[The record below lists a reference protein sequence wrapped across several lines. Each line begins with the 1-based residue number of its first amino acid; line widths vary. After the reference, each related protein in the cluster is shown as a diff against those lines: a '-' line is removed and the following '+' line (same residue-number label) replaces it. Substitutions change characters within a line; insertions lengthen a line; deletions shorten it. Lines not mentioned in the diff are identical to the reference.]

1 MAKRKKTSKTIFVV
15 IGSLFLLIGVSLIS
29 YDFFS
34 KRNVEINEQ
43 MAIEEFYT
51 SQEEI
56 KEESTNDTQKV
67 EEVKKQNKINY
78 IAILKIPKID
88 LERGLVDPK
97 SYLNDVKYNLEI
109 VEGSSMPDIKNS
121 NLIIA
126 SHSGTARI
134 SYFRNLNKLSIND
147 EILLIYKSKTYKYKV
162 SNKYEIEK
170 TGTAKIIRNNN
181 KTTITLITCKYKTS
195 KQIVVIA
202 DLQEWFFYYSM
213 SVIGGEKW
221 KPNMITQQ
229 E

>member
-126 SHSGTARI
+126 SHSGTAR
-134 SYFRNLNKLSIND
+134 SDTPVRDRSQEYHV
-147 EILLIYKSKTYKYKV
+147 V
-162 SNKYEIEK
+162 S
-170 TGTAKIIRNNN
+170 
-181 KTTITLITCKYKTS
+181 
-195 KQIVVIA
+195 
-202 DLQEWFFYYSM
+202 
-213 SVIGGEKW
+213 
-221 KPNMITQQ
+221 
-229 E
+229 

>member
-147 EILLIYKSKTYKYKV
+147 EILLIYKNKTYKYKV

-181 KTTITLITCKYKTS
+181 KTTITLITCKYKTN

-202 DLQEWFFYYSM
+202 DLQE
-213 SVIGGEKW
+213 
-221 KPNMITQQ
+221 
-229 E
+229 

>member
-1 MAKRKKTSKTIFVV
+1 MAKRKKTSKIIFVI

-29 YDFFS
+29 YDFLS

-51 SQEEI
+51 TQEEI

-181 KTTITLITCKYKTS
+181 KTTITLITCKYKTN

-202 DLQEWFFYYSM
+202 DLQE
-213 SVIGGEKW
+213 
-221 KPNMITQQ
+221 
-229 E
+229 

>member
-170 TGTAKIIRNNN
+170 TGTAKIIREKN
-181 KTTITLITCKYKTS
+181 TTTLTLITCKYRTN

-202 DLQEWFFYYSM
+202 TLQEY
-213 SVIGGEKW
+213 
-221 KPNMITQQ
+221 NN
-229 E
+229 

>member
-29 YDFFS
+29 YDFLS

-51 SQEEI
+51 TQEEI

-181 KTTITLITCKYKTS
+181 KTTITLITCKYKTN

-202 DLQEWFFYYSM
+202 DLQE
-213 SVIGGEKW
+213 
-221 KPNMITQQ
+221 
-229 E
+229 

>member
-1 MAKRKKTSKTIFVV
+1 MAKKEKTSKIVFVI
-15 IGSLFLLIGVSLIS
+15 IGSLFLLIGVSLIL
-29 YDFFS
+29 YDFLS

-51 SQEEI
+51 TQEEV
-56 KEESTNDTQKV
+56 KEESTTTTQKV
-67 EEVKKQNKINY
+67 KEVKKPNKINY

-88 LERGLVDPK
+88 LERGLVNPK

-147 EILLIYKSKTYKYKV
+147 EILLIYKNKTYKYKV

-181 KTTITLITCKYKTS
+181 KTTITLITCKYKTN

-202 DLQEWFFYYSM
+202 DLQE
-213 SVIGGEKW
+213 
-221 KPNMITQQ
+221 
-229 E
+229 

>member
-1 MAKRKKTSKTIFVV
+1 MAKKEKTSKIVFVI
-15 IGSLFLLIGVSLIS
+15 IGSLFLLIGVSLIL
-29 YDFFS
+29 YDFLS

-51 SQEEI
+51 TQEEI
-56 KEESTNDTQKV
+56 KEVSTNDTQKV
-67 EEVKKQNKINY
+67 KEVKKQNKINY

-88 LERGLVDPK
+88 LERGLVNPK

-147 EILLIYKSKTYKYKV
+147 EILLIYKNKTYKYKV

-181 KTTITLITCKYKTS
+181 KTTITLITCKYKTN

-202 DLQEWFFYYSM
+202 DLQE
-213 SVIGGEKW
+213 
-221 KPNMITQQ
+221 
-229 E
+229 

>member
-1 MAKRKKTSKTIFVV
+1 MAKRKKTSKIIFVI

-97 SYLNDVKYNLEI
+97 SYLNNVKYNLEI
-109 VEGSSMPDIKNS
+109 VEGSSMPDNKNS

-147 EILLIYKSKTYKYKV
+147 EILLIYKNKTYKYKV

-181 KTTITLITCKYKTS
+181 KTTITLITCKYKTN

-202 DLQEWFFYYSM
+202 DLQE
-213 SVIGGEKW
+213 
-221 KPNMITQQ
+221 
-229 E
+229 

>member
-1 MAKRKKTSKTIFVV
+1 MTDNTTE
-15 IGSLFLLIGVSLIS
+15 GETL
-29 YDFFS
+29 
-34 KRNVEINEQ
+34 NN
-43 MAIEEFYT
+43 
-51 SQEEI
+51 
-56 KEESTNDTQKV
+56 NDTQEKK
-67 EEVKKQNKINY
+67 EVKKQNKINY

-97 SYLNDVKYNLEI
+97 SYLNNVKYNLEI
-109 VEGSSMPDIKNS
+109 VEGSSMPDNKNS

-147 EILLIYKSKTYKYKV
+147 EILLIYKNKTYKYKV

-181 KTTITLITCKYKTS
+181 KTTITLITCKYKTN

-202 DLQEWFFYYSM
+202 DLQE
-213 SVIGGEKW
+213 
-221 KPNMITQQ
+221 
-229 E
+229 

>member
-1 MAKRKKTSKTIFVV
+1 MEKKEKTSKIVFVI
-15 IGSLFLLIGVSLIS
+15 IGSLFLLIGVSLIL
-29 YDFFS
+29 YDYLS

-51 SQEEI
+51 TQEEI

-67 EEVKKQNKINY
+67 KEVKKQNKINY

-97 SYLNDVKYNLEI
+97 SYLNNVKYNLEI
-109 VEGSSMPDIKNS
+109 VEGSSMPDNKNS

-147 EILLIYKSKTYKYKV
+147 EILLIYKNKTYKYKV

-181 KTTITLITCKYKTS
+181 KTTITLITCKYKTN

-202 DLQEWFFYYSM
+202 DLQE
-213 SVIGGEKW
+213 
-221 KPNMITQQ
+221 
-229 E
+229 

>member
-1 MAKRKKTSKTIFVV
+1 MAKRKKTSKIIFVI

-29 YDFFS
+29 YDFLS

-51 SQEEI
+51 TQEEI

-170 TGTAKIIRNNN
+170 TGTAKIIREKN
-181 KTTITLITCKYKTS
+181 TTTLTLITCKYRTN

-202 DLQEWFFYYSM
+202 TLQEYNS
-213 SVIGGEKW
+213 
-221 KPNMITQQ
+221 
-229 E
+229 

>member
-1 MAKRKKTSKTIFVV
+1 MAKKEKTSKIVFVI
-15 IGSLFLLIGVSLIS
+15 IGSLFLLIGVSLIL
-29 YDFFS
+29 YDFLS

-51 SQEEI
+51 TQEEV
-56 KEESTNDTQKV
+56 KEESTNNTQKV
-67 EEVKKQNKINY
+67 KEVKKQNKINY

-88 LERGLVDPK
+88 LERGLVNPK

-147 EILLIYKSKTYKYKV
+147 EILLIYKNKTYKYKV

-181 KTTITLITCKYKTS
+181 KTTITLITCKYKTN

-202 DLQEWFFYYSM
+202 DLQE
-213 SVIGGEKW
+213 
-221 KPNMITQQ
+221 
-229 E
+229 

>member
-1 MAKRKKTSKTIFVV
+1 MTKKGKINKTIFVI

-29 YDFFS
+29 YDFLS

-51 SQEEI
+51 TQEEI

-67 EEVKKQNKINY
+67 REVKKQNKINY

-109 VEGSSMPDIKNS
+109 VDGSSMPDIKNS

-147 EILLIYKSKTYKYKV
+147 EILLIYKNKTYKYKV

-181 KTTITLITCKYKTS
+181 KTTITLITCKYKTN

-202 DLQEWFFYYSM
+202 DLQE
-213 SVIGGEKW
+213 
-221 KPNMITQQ
+221 
-229 E
+229 

>member
-1 MAKRKKTSKTIFVV
+1 MAKRKKTSKIIFVI

-29 YDFFS
+29 YDFLS

-181 KTTITLITCKYKTS
+181 KTTITLITCKYKTN

-202 DLQEWFFYYSM
+202 DLQE
-213 SVIGGEKW
+213 
-221 KPNMITQQ
+221 
-229 E
+229 

>member
-1 MAKRKKTSKTIFVV
+1 MAKKGKINKTIFVI

-29 YDFFS
+29 YDFLS

-51 SQEEI
+51 TQEEI

-109 VEGSSMPDIKNS
+109 VDGSSMPDIKNS

-147 EILLIYKSKTYKYKV
+147 EILLIYKNKTYKYKV

-170 TGTAKIIRNNN
+170 TGTAKILRDKN
-181 KTTITLITCKYKTS
+181 KTTITLITCKYKTN

-202 DLQEWFFYYSM
+202 DLQES
-213 SVIGGEKW
+213 K
-221 KPNMITQQ
+221 
-229 E
+229 

>member
-51 SQEEI
+51 SQEEK

-147 EILLIYKSKTYKYKV
+147 EILLIYKNKTYKYKV

-181 KTTITLITCKYKTS
+181 KTTITLITCKYKTN

-202 DLQEWFFYYSM
+202 DLQE
-213 SVIGGEKW
+213 
-221 KPNMITQQ
+221 
-229 E
+229 

>member
-1 MAKRKKTSKTIFVV
+1 MAKREKISKTIFV
-15 IGSLFLLIGVSLIS
+15 IFGSLFLLIGVSLIS
-29 YDFFS
+29 YDFLS

-51 SQEEI
+51 TQEEI

-67 EEVKKQNKINY
+67 KEVKKQNKINY

-97 SYLNDVKYNLEI
+97 SYLNNVKYNLEI
-109 VEGSSMPDIKNS
+109 VEGSSMPDNKNS

-147 EILLIYKSKTYKYKV
+147 EILLIYKNKTYKYKV

-181 KTTITLITCKYKTS
+181 KTTITLITCKYKTN

-202 DLQEWFFYYSM
+202 DLQE
-213 SVIGGEKW
+213 
-221 KPNMITQQ
+221 
-229 E
+229 

>member
-1 MAKRKKTSKTIFVV
+1 MAKKEKISKIVFVI
-15 IGSLFLLIGVSLIS
+15 IGSLFLLIGVSLIL
-29 YDFFS
+29 YDFLS

-51 SQEEI
+51 TQEEI

-67 EEVKKQNKINY
+67 KEVKKQNKINY

-97 SYLNDVKYNLEI
+97 SYLNNVKYNLEI
-109 VEGSSMPDIKNS
+109 VEGSSMPDNKNS

-147 EILLIYKSKTYKYKV
+147 EILLIYKNKTYKYKV

-181 KTTITLITCKYKTS
+181 KTTITLITCKYKTN

-202 DLQEWFFYYSM
+202 DLQE
-213 SVIGGEKW
+213 
-221 KPNMITQQ
+221 
-229 E
+229 

>member
-51 SQEEI
+51 TQEEI

-97 SYLNDVKYNLEI
+97 SYLNNVKYNLEI
-109 VEGSSMPDIKNS
+109 VEGSSMPDNKNS

-147 EILLIYKSKTYKYKV
+147 EILLIYKNKTYKYKV

-181 KTTITLITCKYKTS
+181 KTTITLITCKYKTN

-202 DLQEWFFYYSM
+202 DLQE
-213 SVIGGEKW
+213 
-221 KPNMITQQ
+221 
-229 E
+229 

>member
-1 MAKRKKTSKTIFVV
+1 MAKKEKTSKIVFVI
-15 IGSLFLLIGVSLIS
+15 IGSLFLLIGVSLIL
-29 YDFFS
+29 YDFLS

-51 SQEEI
+51 TQEEI

-67 EEVKKQNKINY
+67 KEVKKQNKINY

-97 SYLNDVKYNLEI
+97 SYLNNVKYNLEI
-109 VEGSSMPDIKNS
+109 VEGSSMPDNKNS

-147 EILLIYKSKTYKYKV
+147 EILLIYKNKTYKYKV

-181 KTTITLITCKYKTS
+181 KTTITLITCKYKTN
-195 KQIVVIA
+195 KQIVIIA
-202 DLQEWFFYYSM
+202 DLQE
-213 SVIGGEKW
+213 
-221 KPNMITQQ
+221 
-229 E
+229 

>member
-1 MAKRKKTSKTIFVV
+1 MAKKEKTSKIVFVI
-15 IGSLFLLIGVSLIS
+15 IGSLFLLIGVSLIL
-29 YDFFS
+29 YDFLS

-51 SQEEI
+51 TQEEI
-56 KEESTNDTQKV
+56 KEESINDTQKV
-67 EEVKKQNKINY
+67 KEVKKQNKINY

-97 SYLNDVKYNLEI
+97 SYLNNVKYNLEI
-109 VEGSSMPDIKNS
+109 VEGSSMPDNKNS

-147 EILLIYKSKTYKYKV
+147 EILLIYKNQIYKYKV

-181 KTTITLITCKYKTS
+181 KTTITLITCKYKTN
-195 KQIVVIA
+195 KQIVIIA
-202 DLQEWFFYYSM
+202 DLQE
-213 SVIGGEKW
+213 
-221 KPNMITQQ
+221 
-229 E
+229 

>member
-1 MAKRKKTSKTIFVV
+1 MARKEKTSKIVFVI
-15 IGSLFLLIGVSLIS
+15 IGSLFLLIGVSLIL
-29 YDFFS
+29 YDFLS
-34 KRNVEINEQ
+34 KRNVEIDEQ

-51 SQEEI
+51 TQEEI

-67 EEVKKQNKINY
+67 KEVKKQNKINY

-97 SYLNDVKYNLEI
+97 SYLNNVKYNLEI
-109 VEGSSMPDIKNS
+109 VEGSSMPDNKNS

-147 EILLIYKSKTYKYKV
+147 EILLIYKNKTYKYKV

-181 KTTITLITCKYKTS
+181 KTTITLITCKYKTN

-202 DLQEWFFYYSM
+202 DLQE
-213 SVIGGEKW
+213 
-221 KPNMITQQ
+221 
-229 E
+229 

>member
-1 MAKRKKTSKTIFVV
+1 MAKKEKTSKIVFVI
-15 IGSLFLLIGVSLIS
+15 IGSLFLLIGVSLIL
-29 YDFFS
+29 YDFLL
-34 KRNVEINEQ
+34 KKNIEINEQ

-51 SQEEI
+51 TQEEI

-67 EEVKKQNKINY
+67 KEVKKQNKINY

-97 SYLNDVKYNLEI
+97 SYLNNVKYNLEI
-109 VEGSSMPDIKNS
+109 VEGSSMPDNKNS

-147 EILLIYKSKTYKYKV
+147 EILLIYKNKTYKYKV

-181 KTTITLITCKYKTS
+181 KTTITLITCKYKTN
-195 KQIVVIA
+195 KQIVIIA
-202 DLQEWFFYYSM
+202 DLQE
-213 SVIGGEKW
+213 
-221 KPNMITQQ
+221 
-229 E
+229 

>member
-1 MAKRKKTSKTIFVV
+1 MAKREKINKTISVI

-29 YDFFS
+29 YDFLS
-34 KRNVEINEQ
+34 KRNEEINEQ

-51 SQEEI
+51 TQEEI
-56 KEESTNDTQKV
+56 KEEFTNDTQKV
-67 EEVKKQNKINY
+67 KEVKKQNKINY

-88 LERGLVDPK
+88 LERGLVEPK

-109 VEGSSMPDIKNS
+109 VEGSSMPDNKNS

-147 EILLIYKSKTYKYKV
+147 EILLIYKNKTYKYKV

-181 KTTITLITCKYKTS
+181 KTPITLITCKYKTN

-202 DLQEWFFYYSM
+202 DLQE
-213 SVIGGEKW
+213 
-221 KPNMITQQ
+221 
-229 E
+229 

>member
-1 MAKRKKTSKTIFVV
+1 MAKKEKTSKIVFVI
-15 IGSLFLLIGVSLIS
+15 IGSLFLLIGVSLIL
-29 YDFFS
+29 YDFLS

-51 SQEEI
+51 TKEEI

-67 EEVKKQNKINY
+67 KEVKKQNKINY

-97 SYLNDVKYNLEI
+97 SYLNNVKYNLEI

-147 EILLIYKSKTYKYKV
+147 EILLIYKNKTYKYKV

-181 KTTITLITCKYKTS
+181 KTTITLITCKYKTN

-202 DLQEWFFYYSM
+202 DLQE
-213 SVIGGEKW
+213 
-221 KPNMITQQ
+221 
-229 E
+229 

>member
-1 MAKRKKTSKTIFVV
+1 MAKKEKTSKIVFVI
-15 IGSLFLLIGVSLIS
+15 IGSLFLLIGVSLIL
-29 YDFFS
+29 YDFLS

-51 SQEEI
+51 TQEEI

-67 EEVKKQNKINY
+67 KEVKKQNKINY

-97 SYLNDVKYNLEI
+97 SYLNNVKYNLEI
-109 VEGSSMPDIKNS
+109 VEGSSMPDNKNS

-147 EILLIYKSKTYKYKV
+147 EILLIYKNKTYKYKV

-181 KTTITLITCKYKTS
+181 KTTITLITCKYKTN

-202 DLQEWFFYYSM
+202 DLQE
-213 SVIGGEKW
+213 
-221 KPNMITQQ
+221 
-229 E
+229 